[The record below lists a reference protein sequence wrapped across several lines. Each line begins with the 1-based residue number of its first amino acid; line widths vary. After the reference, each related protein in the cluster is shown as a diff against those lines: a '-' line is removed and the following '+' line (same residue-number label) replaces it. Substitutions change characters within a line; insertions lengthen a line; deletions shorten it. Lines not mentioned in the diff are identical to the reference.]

1 MNIIQNKE
9 NRVEKDF
16 NFDNINK
23 KCFCVNKYEE

>member
-16 NFDNINK
+16 NFDNIHK
-23 KCFCVNKYEE
+23 KYFRVNKYRK